1 MNTRLKTPVAFIIF
15 NRPKCTQT
23 VFAEIRKA
31 RPEKLYLIADAPR
44 NNRPDEAK
52 KCAETRR
59 LVEEMIDWPCE
70 VHKNYADKNMGC
82 RKRIV
87 SGIDWVFEH
96 EEEAII
102 LEDDIVPDA
111 TFFPYCSSML
121 EKYRNDDR
129 VMLVAG
135 FNELNYQPKNGDSF
149 FFSKYTP
156 IWGWATWRRAWALY
170 QPERLDWDAE
180 KEIVR
185 RNSYTRQE
193 ADLLIPRL
201 EQVEAGQLD
210 TWDFHW
216 RAAVL
221 INDGLCVIPS
231 RNLIRNIGFGAGA
244 THTISPFNPH
254 QFTRRR
260 SLPVPFRMPDNI
272 AVEIK
277 HDCILQRRRTLS
289 HRIEQLKDKLLR
301 LFSAPKQEDAQ
312 KKISEAHAP
321 SGKKPS

>member
-15 NRPKCTQT
+15 NRPNCTQK

-44 NNRPDEAK
+44 NTRPDEAE

-87 SGIDWVFEH
+87 SGIGWVFEH
-96 EEEAII
+96 EEEVII
-102 LEDDIVPDA
+102 LEDDIVPDP
-111 TFFPYCSSML
+111 TFFPYCSAML
-121 EKYRNDDR
+121 EKYRNDAR

-135 FNELNYQPKNGDSF
+135 FNELNYQPRNGNSF
-149 FFSKYTP
+149 FFSKHPP
-156 IWGWATWRRAWALY
+156 IWGWATWRRFWILY
-170 QPERLDWDAE
+170 QPELLNWDVD
-180 KEIVR
+180 KETLR
-185 RNSYTRQE
+185 RQSYTQQE
-193 ADLLIPRL
+193 ASLLISRL
-201 EQVEAGQLD
+201 KMVEAGRLD
-210 TWDFHW
+210 TWDFHLK
-216 RAAVL
+216 AAIL

-231 RNLIRNIGFGAGA
+231 KNLIRNIGFGAGA
-244 THTISPFNPH
+244 THTISPFNSNRFK
-254 QFTRRR
+254 QRNA
-260 SLPVPFRMPDNI
+260 LPAPYKMPTQI

-289 HRIEQLKDKLLR
+289 HRIEQLKDKILHLLP
-301 LFSAPKQEDAQ
+301 APK
-312 KKISEAHAP
+312 
-321 SGKKPS
+321 